1 MLTNETRRQLLNRAK
16 AAQFPGSILEVYRA
30 AEQGID
36 ILADHET
43 QMQQQMQVAQT
54 PQEQQTGLREEHAQ
68 GNTQASMA
76 FPDVQPG
83 QSFNT
88 VGMKA
93 PINVDKYDNQGHLVE
108 SYKNVPP
115 GIKNLPTGPYE
126 GTVIETPAEY
136 KKGGVKDSNPQQY
149 QVEVIKY
156 PLGYK
161 NMPPGHIESR
171 VLNVD
176 DLPEEYGNV
185 AKQLN
190 PWPEGN
196 RGVYYSPER
205 NYAPGVE
212 TTVLSLNRKDL
223 ETYLDAAQKGDY
235 NFLSNNC
242 ADQTCAAF
250 GLDQSKYTALGVT
263 TPQQVFDALKNDPRA
278 VKKSTTGDATIVEDT
293 LKNVNKVVSF
303 SPAKAVTNLFNTS
316 AEAFKKA
323 AESKKSAKNKM
334 KDGGYKKYQTAG
346 EKDNYSLD
354 KPIAEL
360 SNLYSSDAY
369 GDRLRKEYANA
380 HNINLSD
387 QEVSNIQNSNVQAIN
402 TGNNPASPIPQ
413 RYAKPGLQGI
423 LRQHDNFIGLGLTSA
438 SERPAFVTRKPN
450 FKSGHSG
457 LYSTKIHEVAHRANA
472 GHTSLL
478 TSSNS
483 GSGNYIKT
491 TEDFKSPSK
500 TSELENYYKTFFT
513 NAPASSGHSPNYTA
527 LGMSSAASKNYSD
540 YLLSAPE
547 IKSQKKELESALKAA
562 GIWDASSGPFTQDH
576 IEKLRNTQ
584 FDIGGDNP
592 VSHLFKGL
600 NIPTIRDPYNQ
611 YGDNAERIQNNMP
624 FYESQYPDTDFSTP
638 ENIENFLQQEKT
650 KYEQNQNRD
659 SKNLIKFMNEVA
671 MKKNLE
677 KANASQFAQDGGY
690 KRKTSNYLDDLE
702 DKVNEKLGHPMDE
715 AFNYS
720 AIPNYN
726 VVAPQYRDLQDKI
739 DERRYEIFDQLYD
752 QRHYTGFDE
761 KIEKARS
768 EDPILKDLLTQEKA
782 LTSQYPTIT
791 RSIRE
796 IVDSHRHTAA
806 GYKTSKAIENKVKN
820 VPYIGGML
828 DKIGADKLAGF
839 LGSNLFGMGHEAMT
853 LIRDTRPLEVK
864 AKESYEDIYNN
875 AMGSLIAASGK
886 SEDDAMRTIFGL
898 EKQGRLK
905 QGQVETPT
913 DNTTK
918 QKGGFENVSQTN
930 YKQDLENVYK
940 SNFKDKKEQA
950 PKDFKKR
957 LRIPESSNG
966 VNMINK
972 TSTATGLYGQ
982 LFSEIKDMPE
992 LKGITREEFAA
1003 DTTLQNQLLDM
1014 RWRGDIPGVRGLKE
1028 NVKHYR
1034 EKYSEQ
1040 TKDFTNDEL
1049 AALSHFLGRQGGRK
1063 YFASIRDNKPFKV
1076 PGVNK
1081 TPKEYIKEYRKGKK
1095 RGGYKPRFL

>member
-30 AEQGID
+30 AEQGLD
-36 ILADHET
+36 ILADHEA

-136 KKGGVKDSNPQQY
+136 KKGGIKDSSPQQY

-171 VLNVD
+171 ILNVD
-176 DLPEEYGNV
+176 GLPEEYSNV
-185 AKQLN
+185 QKQLN
-190 PWPEGN
+190 PWPQGN
-196 RGVYYSPER
+196 LGVYYSPER

-212 TTVLSLNRKDL
+212 TTVLNLNKKDL

-278 VKKSTTGDATIVEDT
+278 VKGSTIGDATMVEDT
-293 LKNVNKVVSF
+293 LKNVNEVVSF
-303 SPAKAVTNLFNTS
+303 SPAKAVTNLFNKS
-316 AEAFKKA
+316 AEAFKKGA
-323 AESKKSAKNKM
+323 AKYDKTIEESKKSARNRM

-346 EKDNYSLD
+346 KKDNYSLD

-369 GDRLRKEYANA
+369 GDRLKKEYANA

-387 QEVSNIQNSNVQAIN
+387 QEVSNIQDSNVKAIN

-413 RYAKPGLQGI
+413 KYATPGTQGI
-423 LRQHDNFIGLGLTSA
+423 LRQRDNFIGLNLSSN
-438 SERPAFVTRKPN
+438 SEKPAFVTRKPN
-450 FKSGHSG
+450 FKLGHNN
-457 LYSTKIHEVAHRANA
+457 LYSTKIHEVAHRANS
-472 GHTSLL
+472 GHSSLL
-478 TSSNS
+478 TSSNT
-483 GSGNYIKT
+483 GSGNYVETI
-491 TEDFKSPSK
+491 EDLKAPSK
-500 TSELENYYKTFFT
+500 TSELENYYKTFFK
-513 NAPASSGHSPNYTA
+513 NASS
-527 LGMSSAASKNYSD
+527 SSAHSSNYRQLGQSSIAAKNYNS

-576 IEKLRNTQ
+576 IEKLKNTQ
-584 FDIGGDNP
+584 FDIGGDAP

-600 NIPTIRDPYNQ
+600 NIPTIRDSYNQ
-611 YGDNAERIQNNMP
+611 YGNQNVERIQNNLP
-624 FYESQYPDTDFSTP
+624 YYEQNYPDADFSTP
-638 ENIENFLQQEKT
+638 ENIQNFIQQEKT
-650 KYEQNQNRD
+650 KYEQNQKRD

-677 KANASQFAQDGGY
+677 KTNTDQFA
-690 KRKTSNYLDDLE
+690 
-702 DKVNEKLGHPMDE
+702 
-715 AFNYS
+715 
-720 AIPNYN
+720 
-726 VVAPQYRDLQDKI
+726 
-739 DERRYEIFDQLYD
+739 
-752 QRHYTGFDE
+752 
-761 KIEKARS
+761 
-768 EDPILKDLLTQEKA
+768 
-782 LTSQYPTIT
+782 
-791 RSIRE
+791 
-796 IVDSHRHTAA
+796 
-806 GYKTSKAIENKVKN
+806 
-820 VPYIGGML
+820 
-828 DKIGADKLAGF
+828 
-839 LGSNLFGMGHEAMT
+839 
-853 LIRDTRPLEVK
+853 
-864 AKESYEDIYNN
+864 
-875 AMGSLIAASGK
+875 
-886 SEDDAMRTIFGL
+886 
-898 EKQGRLK
+898 
-905 QGQVETPT
+905 
-913 DNTTK
+913 

-930 YKQDLENVYK
+930 YKQDLENVYT
-940 SNFKDKKEQA
+940 SNFKSQKEQA

>member
-36 ILADHET
+36 ILADHEA

-136 KKGGVKDSNPQQY
+136 KRGGMKDSSPQQ
-149 QVEVIKY
+149 
-156 PLGYK
+156 
-161 NMPPGHIESR
+161 
-171 VLNVD
+171 
-176 DLPEEYGNV
+176 
-185 AKQLN
+185 
-190 PWPEGN
+190 
-196 RGVYYSPER
+196 
-205 NYAPGVE
+205 
-212 TTVLSLNRKDL
+212 
-223 ETYLDAAQKGDY
+223 
-235 NFLSNNC
+235 
-242 ADQTCAAF
+242 
-250 GLDQSKYTALGVT
+250 
-263 TPQQVFDALKNDPRA
+263 
-278 VKKSTTGDATIVEDT
+278 
-293 LKNVNKVVSF
+293 
-303 SPAKAVTNLFNTS
+303 
-316 AEAFKKA
+316 
-323 AESKKSAKNKM
+323 
-334 KDGGYKKYQTAG
+334 YQTAG
-346 EKDNYSLD
+346 EKDNYNLD

-413 RYAKPGLQGI
+413 RYASPGTQGI
-423 LRQHDNFIGLGLTSA
+423 LVHKDNFIGLNINSD
-438 SERPAFVTRKPN
+438 SKKPAFVTRQPN
-450 FKSGHSG
+450 FKLGFSN
-457 LYSTKIHEVAHRANA
+457 LYSTKIHELAHRANA
-472 GHTSLL
+472 GHASLL
-478 TSSNS
+478 TSSNT

-500 TSELENYYKTFFT
+500 TDELEDYYKTFFT
-513 NAPASSGHSPNYTA
+513 NAPSNSGHSPNYISLLGGSTA
-527 LGMSSAASKNYSD
+527 AENRTN

-547 IKSQKKELESALKAA
+547 LKSQKKELESALKAA
-562 GIWDASSGPFTQDH
+562 GVWDASSGPFTQEH

-584 FDIGGDNP
+584 FHIEGQTP
-592 VSHLFKGL
+592 AAHLFRGL

-611 YGDNAERIQNNMP
+611 YGNKNVERIQDNMP

-690 KRKTSNYLDDLE
+690 KRKTSSYLDDLE
-702 DKVNEKLGHPMDE
+702 DKVNEKLGHPMYE

-726 VVAPQYRDLQDKI
+726 VVAPQYRDVQDQI
-739 DERRYEIFDQLYD
+739 DQRRYEIYDNLYD
-752 QRHYTGFDE
+752 QRHYKGFDE
-761 KIEKARS
+761 KVEKARS
-768 EDPILKDLLTQEKA
+768 EDPILKDLLIQEKA
-782 LTSQYPTIT
+782 LSSQYPTIT

-796 IVDSHRHTAA
+796 VVDSHRHTAA

-853 LIRDTRPLEVK
+853 LMQDTRPLEVK

-886 SEDDAMRTIFGL
+886 SEDDAMRTIFSL

-905 QGQVETPT
+905 KGQVVTPI

-918 QKGGFENVSQTN
+918 QKGGFENQFNTN
-930 YKQDLENVYK
+930 YKQDLENVYT
-940 SNFKDKKEQA
+940 SNFKAQKEQA

-1014 RWRGDIPGVRGLKE
+1014 RWRGDIPDVRGLKE

-1081 TPKEYIKEYRKGKK
+1081 TPEEYIKEYRKGKK

>member
-36 ILADHET
+36 ILADHEA

-76 FPDVQPG
+76 FPDVQSG

-136 KKGGVKDSNPQQY
+136 
-149 QVEVIKY
+149 
-156 PLGYK
+156 
-161 NMPPGHIESR
+161 
-171 VLNVD
+171 
-176 DLPEEYGNV
+176 
-185 AKQLN
+185 
-190 PWPEGN
+190 
-196 RGVYYSPER
+196 
-205 NYAPGVE
+205 
-212 TTVLSLNRKDL
+212 
-223 ETYLDAAQKGDY
+223 
-235 NFLSNNC
+235 
-242 ADQTCAAF
+242 QT
-250 GLDQSKYTALGVT
+250 G
-263 TPQQVFDALKNDPRA
+263 
-278 VKKSTTGDATIVEDT
+278 
-293 LKNVNKVVSF
+293 
-303 SPAKAVTNLFNTS
+303 
-316 AEAFKKA
+316 
-323 AESKKSAKNKM
+323 
-334 KDGGYKKYQTAG
+334 G
-346 EKDNYSLD
+346 EKDNYNLD

-369 GDRLRKEYANA
+369 GDRLKKEYANA
-380 HNINLSD
+380 HNINLSN
-387 QEVSNIQNSNVQAIN
+387 QEVSNIQDSNVKAIN

-413 RYAKPGLQGI
+413 KYVKPGLRGI
-423 LRQHDNFIGLGLTSA
+423 LRHKDNFIGLNLGSD
-438 SERPAFVTRKPN
+438 SEKPAFVTRKPN
-450 FKSGHSG
+450 FKSGHSS
-457 LYSTKIHEVAHRANA
+457 LYSTKIHEIAHRANA

-478 TSSNS
+478 TSSNT

-513 NAPASSGHSPNYTA
+513 NAPASSGHSPNYSQ
-527 LGMSSAASKNYSD
+527 LGQSAAQSENYSD

-547 IKSQKKELESALKAA
+547 VKSQKKELESALKAA
-562 GIWDASSGPFTQDH
+562 GVWDASSGPFTQDH
-576 IEKLRNTQ
+576 IEKLRNTK
-584 FDIGGDNP
+584 FNIGGDTP

-600 NIPTIRDPYNQ
+600 NIPTIRDSYNEYGNESPEAIQRNLPY
-611 YGDNAERIQNNMP
+611 
-624 FYESQYPDTDFSTP
+624 YENRYPDTDFSTP

-650 KYEQNQNRD
+650 KYEQNQERD
-659 SKNLIKFMNEVA
+659 SENLIKFMNEVA

-677 KANASQFAQDGGY
+677 KANAPQFAQKGGFNIS
-690 KRKTSNYLDDLE
+690 R
-702 DKVNEKLGHPMDE
+702 DKSVNKAFKVAAGTFLG
-715 AFNYS
+715 S
-720 AIPNYN
+720 AGTRWI
-726 VVAPQYRDLQDKI
+726 APQIQNKRADKKAYNDYI
-739 DERRYEIFDQLYD
+739 DFADANRSGRYDTYEDYCLSGDCPDVPTNAHTYEYWKNHNNMPFQNTFRRKHGYQQSGVGKEALGPAIVQ
-752 QRHYTGFDE
+752 GG
-761 KIEKARS
+761 
-768 EDPILKDLLTQEKA
+768 KDALTAGLLT
-782 LTSQYPTIT
+782 Y
-791 RSIRE
+791 
-796 IVDSHRHTAA
+796 
-806 GYKTSKAIENKVKN
+806 
-820 VPYIGGML
+820 
-828 DKIGADKLAGF
+828 GADKLLDKTRWGRKF
-839 LGSNLFGMGHEAMT
+839 KKNFNLKLGL
-853 LIRDTRPLEVK
+853 
-864 AKESYEDIYNN
+864 Y
-875 AMGSLIAASGK
+875 
-886 SEDDAMRTIFGL
+886 
-898 EKQGRLK
+898 
-905 QGQVETPT
+905 
-913 DNTTK
+913 

-940 SNFKDKKEQA
+940 SNFKAQKEQA

-1014 RWRGDIPGVRGLKE
+1014 RWRGDIPDVRGLKE

-1049 AALSHFLGRQGGRK
+1049 AALSHFLGRQGGRN
-1063 YFASIRDNKPFKV
+1063 YFASIRDNKSFKV

-1081 TPKEYIKEYRKGKK
+1081 TPEEYIKEYRKGKK
-1095 RGGYKPRFL
+1095 RGGYKPKFL